1 MTEVIQL
8 LETAEQT
15 WRQTIRSEYPLF
27 MDTPVVKAKKDP
39 KNPRHWMFYTDLK
52 TIHMDVFKP
61 EVVERILKEKVHPMF
76 EKAYGTQLQQGDE
89 LVNRLLH
96 DHFTYLYFHELFHPA
111 YCPDSKEDETLVDK
125 ALYNGIEAA
134 LPSTPKPDI
143 LKRVGNARNAGWDQV
158 GDTGFSHLSRAGST
172 LEARLER
179 ALEQAPVDLQQVRR
193 LPDGVIPIFD
203 IIEFEES
210 KKPFDSFFYPLTR
223 AIYGLTFTRDHA
235 LRGVVF
241 DYFKKRTTQQMRP
254 AEFDEVIKQAI
265 KGFVAEL
272 SPEQLQFSRID
283 PQEFSRHVDE
293 FYAHYNDSQ
302 GDILHEG
309 LMVDIASLLLD
320 KKSRYD
326 ALRG

>member
-27 MDTPVVKAKKDP
+27 MDTPVVKAKQDP

-125 ALYNGIEAA
+125 ALYEGIEKAIPTA
-134 LPSTPKPDI
+134 QKPDI

-158 GDTGFSHLSRAGST
+158 IDTAFSHLSRPNTT
-172 LEARLER
+172 LEDRLEKS
-179 ALEQAPVDLQQVRR
+179 LEDAPIDLKNINH

-203 IIEFEES
+203 IIEFEFAN
-210 KKPFDSFFYPLTR
+210 KPLDSFFYPLTR
-223 AIYGLTFTRDHA
+223 SLYGLTFARDHS
-235 LRGVVF
+235 LR
-241 DYFKKRTTQQMRP
+241 
-254 AEFDEVIKQAI
+254 
-265 KGFVAEL
+265 
-272 SPEQLQFSRID
+272 
-283 PQEFSRHVDE
+283 
-293 FYAHYNDSQ
+293 
-302 GDILHEG
+302 
-309 LMVDIASLLLD
+309 
-320 KKSRYD
+320 
-326 ALRG
+326 